1 MADAVPE
8 NQSDSLSVPWVDT
21 VRFVQQ
27 LSHDLRNHLNA
38 IELQSAYISE
48 LDGGAE
54 LKGEITRLREMIS
67 GLTAVLQKL
76 TGLGEVKPNLISYR
90 ASDFVEDL
98 RKTIAH
104 EFPKESAEIPWD
116 IQAGD
121 AMLNIDPQLLQQ
133 AFSEVFANAF
143 QHDRGKGA
151 LIATARIDGKRFVF
165 TLREPKARFE
175 SSTENWGREPFR
187 RITRGHYGLGLNR
200 VRVIMEAHGGEMH
213 AEYDPKGSTLLTTLT
228 LPLERGGL
236 KSRSGVV
243 LLDN

>member
-1 MADAVPE
+1 MAGAVPE

-27 LSHDLRNHLNA
+27 LTHDLRNHLNA

-48 LDGGAE
+48 LDGSAE
-54 LKGEITRLREMIS
+54 LKGEIKRLREMIS
-67 GLTAVLQKL
+67 RFAAVLQKL
-76 TGLGEVKPNLISYR
+76 AGLGEVRPNLISYR

-104 EFPKESAEIPWD
+104 EFPKESVEITWD
-116 IQAGD
+116 IQVGD
-121 AMLNIDPQLLQQ
+121 AMLNVDPQLSQQ

-143 QHDRGKGA
+143 QHDRSKGA
-151 LIATARIDGKRFVF
+151 LVAAARIDGRRFVF

-175 SSTENWGREPFR
+175 LSTENWGREPFR
-187 RITRGHYGLGLNR
+187 TITRGHYGLGLNR

-213 AEYDPKGSTLLTTLT
+213 AEYDPKGSTLLTTLI
-228 LPLERGGL
+228 LPLARGG
-236 KSRSGVV
+236 
-243 LLDN
+243 

>member
-1 MADAVPE
+1 MADVAPE
-8 NQSDSLSVPWVDT
+8 NQSDSLSVPWIDT

-48 LDGGAE
+48 LDGSTE
-54 LKGEITRLREMIS
+54 LKGEIKRLREMIS
-67 GLTAVLQKL
+67 GFSTVLQKL

-104 EFPKESAEIPWD
+104 EFPKESTEISWD

-121 AMLNIDPQLLQQ
+121 AMLNVDPQLLQQ

-151 LIATARIDGKRFVF
+151 LIAAARIDGTRFVF
-165 TLREPKARFE
+165 TLHEPKARFE

-200 VRVIMEAHGGEMH
+200 VRIIMEAHGGEMH
-213 AEYDPKGSTLLTTLT
+213 AKYDPKGSTLLTTLT
-228 LPLERGGL
+228 LPHARGG
-236 KSRSGVV
+236 
-243 LLDN
+243 

>member
-8 NQSDSLSVPWVDT
+8 NKSDSLSVPWIDA
-21 VRFVQQ
+21 VRFVHQ

-48 LDGGAE
+48 LDGSEE
-54 LKGEITRLREMIS
+54 LKGEIKRLREMIS
-67 GLTAVLQKL
+67 RFSAVLQKL

-98 RKTIAH
+98 RKTIGH
-104 EFPKESAEIPWD
+104 EFPKESAEITWD
-116 IQAGD
+116 IQGGN
-121 AMLNIDPQLLQQ
+121 AMLNVDPQLLQQ

-151 LIATARIDGKRFVF
+151 LIAAARIDGTRFVF

-187 RITRGHYGLGLNR
+187 KITRGHYGLGLNR
-200 VRVIMEAHGGEMH
+200 VRIIMEAHGGEMH
-213 AEYDPKGSTLLTTLT
+213 AKYDPKGSTLLTTLT
-228 LPLERGGL
+228 LPQARGG
-236 KSRSGVV
+236 
-243 LLDN
+243 

>member
-1 MADAVPE
+1 MADTIPE
-8 NQSDSLSVPWVDT
+8 NRNNVLSVPWIDA

-27 LSHDLRNHLNA
+27 LTHDLRNHLNA

-48 LDGGAE
+48 LDGSAE
-54 LKGEITRLREMIS
+54 LKGEINRLREMIS
-67 GLTAVLQKL
+67 GFAAVLQKL

-90 ASDFVEDL
+90 ASDLVEDL

-104 EFPKESAEIPWD
+104 EFPKQSAEITWNAQTGAA
-116 IQAGD
+116 I
-121 AMLNIDPQLLQQ
+121 LNVDPQLLQQ
-133 AFSEVFANAF
+133 ALSEVFANAF

-151 LIATARIDGKRFVF
+151 LIAAAGIDGKRFVF

-175 SSTENWGREPFR
+175 SFTENWGREPFR

-213 AEYDPKGSTLLTTLT
+213 AEYDPKGSMLLTTLT
-228 LPLERGGL
+228 LPLARGG
-236 KSRSGVV
+236 
-243 LLDN
+243 

>member
-8 NQSDSLSVPWVDT
+8 NKSDSLSVPWIDA

-48 LDGGAE
+48 LDGSEE
-54 LKGEITRLREMIS
+54 LKGEIKRLREMIS
-67 GLTAVLQKL
+67 RFSAVLQKL
-76 TGLGEVKPNLISYR
+76 TGLGEVKPNLLSYR

-98 RKTIAH
+98 RKTIGH
-104 EFPKESAEIPWD
+104 DFPKESAEITWD
-116 IQAGD
+116 IQGGN
-121 AMLNIDPQLLQQ
+121 AMLNVDPQLLQQ

-151 LIATARIDGKRFVF
+151 LIAAARIDGKRFVF
-165 TLREPKARFE
+165 ALREPKARFE

-200 VRVIMEAHGGEMH
+200 VRIIMEAHGGEMH

-228 LPLERGGL
+228 LPLARGG
-236 KSRSGVV
+236 
-243 LLDN
+243 

>member
-8 NQSDSLSVPWVDT
+8 NQSDSLSVPWIDT

-48 LDGGAE
+48 LDGSAE
-54 LKGEITRLREMIS
+54 LKGEIKRLREMIS
-67 GLTAVLQKL
+67 RFAAVLQKL
-76 TGLGEVKPNLISYR
+76 TGLGEVKPNLLSYR

-98 RKTIAH
+98 RKTIGH
-104 EFPKESAEIPWD
+104 EFPKESAEITWD
-116 IQAGD
+116 IQGGN
-121 AMLNIDPQLLQQ
+121 AMLNVDPQLLQQ

-151 LIATARIDGKRFVF
+151 LIAAARIDGRRFVF
-165 TLREPKARFE
+165 TLREPKARFD

-228 LPLERGGL
+228 LPLARGG
-236 KSRSGVV
+236 
-243 LLDN
+243 

>member
-1 MADAVPE
+1 MADAAPQ
-8 NQSDSLSVPWVDT
+8 NPSDLLSVPWVDT

-27 LSHDLRNHLNA
+27 LTHDLRNHLNA

-48 LDGGAE
+48 LDGSAE
-54 LKGEITRLREMIS
+54 LKGEIKRLREMIS
-67 GLTAVLQKL
+67 GFSAVLQKL

-104 EFPKESAEIPWD
+104 EFPKESAEITWD
-116 IQAGD
+116 IQGGD
-121 AMLNIDPQLLQQ
+121 AMLNVDPQLLQQ

-151 LIATARIDGKRFVF
+151 LIAAARIDETRFVF

-200 VRVIMEAHGGEMH
+200 VRIIMEAHGGEMH
-213 AEYDPKGSTLLTTLT
+213 AKYDPKGSTLLTTLT
-228 LPLERGGL
+228 LPLARGG
-236 KSRSGVV
+236 
-243 LLDN
+243 

>member
-8 NQSDSLSVPWVDT
+8 NKSDSLSVPWIDA
-21 VRFVQQ
+21 VRFVHQ

-48 LDGGAE
+48 LDGSEE
-54 LKGEITRLREMIS
+54 LKGEIKRLREMIS
-67 GLTAVLQKL
+67 RFSAVLQKL
-76 TGLGEVKPNLISYR
+76 TGLGEVKPNLLSYR

-98 RKTIAH
+98 RKTIGH
-104 EFPKESAEIPWD
+104 EFPKESAEITWD
-116 IQAGD
+116 IQGGN
-121 AMLNIDPQLLQQ
+121 AMLNVDPQLLQQ

-151 LIATARIDGKRFVF
+151 LIAAARIDETRFVF
-165 TLREPKARFE
+165 TLREPKTRFE

-200 VRVIMEAHGGEMH
+200 VRIIMEAHGGEMH
-213 AEYDPKGSTLLTTLT
+213 AKYDPKRSTLLTTLT
-228 LPLERGGL
+228 LPHASGG
-236 KSRSGVV
+236 
-243 LLDN
+243 

>member
-8 NQSDSLSVPWVDT
+8 NRSDSLTVPWIDT
-21 VRFVQQ
+21 VRFVRQ

-48 LDGGAE
+48 LDASAE
-54 LKGEITRLREMIS
+54 LKGEIKRLREMIS
-67 GLTAVLQKL
+67 GLSTVLQKL
-76 TGLGEVKPNLISYR
+76 TGLGEVKPILISYR

-104 EFPKESAEIPWD
+104 EFPNESAEITWEIPG
-116 IQAGD
+116 GD
-121 AMLNIDPQLLQQ
+121 AMLNVDPQLLQQ

-151 LIATARIDGKRFVF
+151 LIATARSDRKRFVF
-165 TLREPKARFE
+165 SLREPKTRFE
-175 SSTENWGREPFR
+175 LSTENWGREPFR

-200 VRVIMEAHGGEMH
+200 ARIIMEAHGGEMQ
-213 AEYDPKGSTLLTTLT
+213 AEYDPKDSVLLTTLT
-228 LPLERGGL
+228 LPLSRGG
-236 KSRSGVV
+236 
-243 LLDN
+243 

>member
-8 NQSDSLSVPWVDT
+8 NKSDSLSVPWIDA

-104 EFPKESAEIPWD
+104 EFPKESAEITWD
-116 IQAGD
+116 IQTGG
-121 AMLNIDPQLLQQ
+121 AMLNVDPQLLQQ

-151 LIATARIDGKRFVF
+151 FIAAARIEGKRFVF

-228 LPLERGGL
+228 LPNARGG
-236 KSRSGVV
+236 
-243 LLDN
+243 

>member
-1 MADAVPE
+1 MADAAPE
-8 NQSDSLSVPWVDT
+8 NPSDLLSVPWIDT
-21 VRFVQQ
+21 VRFVHQ
-27 LSHDLRNHLNA
+27 LTHDLRNHLNA

-48 LDGGAE
+48 LDASAE
-54 LKGEITRLREMIS
+54 LKGEIKRLREMIS

-76 TGLGEVKPNLISYR
+76 SGLGEVKPNLISYQ

-104 EFPKESAEIPWD
+104 EFPKESAEITWD
-116 IQAGD
+116 IQTGG
-121 AMLNIDPQLLQQ
+121 AMLNVDPQLLQQ

-151 LIATARIDGKRFVF
+151 LVAVARIDGKRFVF
-165 TLREPKARFE
+165 TLREPKTRFE

-200 VRVIMEAHGGEMH
+200 VRVIMEGHGGEMH

-228 LPLERGGL
+228 LPNARGG
-236 KSRSGVV
+236 
-243 LLDN
+243 